1 MSKKKGLVLT
11 AAMAGLVAMTLTG
24 CSRKQEPQMIDVAS
38 RLEQARAQRSAL
50 AAQTPSEPVQTAV
63 VQPVQRKVSYVK

>member
-1 MSKKKGLVLT
+1 MSKKKEMLFAAAVMGMVVL
-11 AAMAGLVAMTLTG
+11 AVTG

-38 RLEQARAQRSAL
+38 RLEQARAQR
-50 AAQTPSEPVQTAV
+50 AAVAQQPAEPVQTAV